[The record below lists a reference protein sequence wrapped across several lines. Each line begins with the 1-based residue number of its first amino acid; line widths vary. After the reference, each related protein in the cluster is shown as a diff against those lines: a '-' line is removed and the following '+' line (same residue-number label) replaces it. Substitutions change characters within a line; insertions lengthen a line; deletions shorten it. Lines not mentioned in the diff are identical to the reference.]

1 VILAPNLVD
10 TLFNTVS
17 RSGFVETKLSTR
29 LRLWNRTAT
38 ARSESR
44 VDAMTTTKE
53 RTYSDDEIKSRL
65 SRDLPHWYLEG
76 GWIRRKYRTHGWKGT
91 LMVINAVG
99 HLAEAAWH
107 HPDIT
112 ASYAWVE
119 VRLQNHAAKGI
130 TDKDFEL
137 AKKIEDVVHWQPGK
151 DGGALEGTPEQD
163 QRFAYIKY
171 DS

>member
-1 VILAPNLVD
+1 M
-10 TLFNTVS
+10 
-17 RSGFVETKLSTR
+17 SGKAAEQVYTPEAVEAR
-29 LRLWNRTAT
+29 LK
-38 ARSESR
+38 SE
-44 VDAMTTTKE
+44 
-53 RTYSDDEIKSRL
+53 
-65 SRDLPHWYLEG
+65 LPHWYLEN

-91 LMVINAVG
+91 LMVFNAVG

-119 VRLQNHAAKGI
+119 VRLMNHAARGI

-137 AKKIEDVVHWQPGK
+137 ARKIEEVVGWQPAK
-151 DGGALEGTPEQD
+151 EGGALEGTPAAD

-171 DS
+171 DD